1 MSEQAPQFKDP
12 QKRAMV
18 LTALYIAQEQHG
30 YLTQEAIQQAADRLG
45 LSAKDVFETA
55 SFYSMF
61 RTRPVGR
68 YVLQVCTGL
77 CCWMEGGGE
86 KLVEFIA
93 EKLGIG
99 PGETTADGQFTLQ
112 TVECL
117 ASCGTSPTM
126 RVNDDLYEDLTPDKL
141 DRLIDQLA
149 GR

>member
-1 MSEQAPQFKDP
+1 MSEQIPQIRDP
-12 QKRAMV
+12 QKRSML

-30 YLTQEAIQQAADRLG
+30 HLSQEAIQQTANRLG
-45 LSAKDVFETA
+45 LSDKDVFDTA

-61 RTRPVGR
+61 RTEPAGR

-77 CCWMEGGGE
+77 CCWLEGGGE
-86 KLVEFIA
+86 KLVEFIG
-93 EKLGIG
+93 EKLGIA
-99 PGETTADGQFTLQ
+99 PGETTADGLFTLQ

-126 RVNDDLYEDLTPDKL
+126 RINDDLYEDLTLDKL

-149 GR
+149 ER

>member
-1 MSEQAPQFKDP
+1 MPASIQDP
-12 QKRAMV
+12 QKRSML

-30 YLTQEAIQQAADRLG
+30 YLSQEAVRQTASRLG
-45 LSAKDVFETA
+45 ISEKDVFETA

-61 RTRPVGR
+61 RTEPAGR
-68 YVLQVCTGL
+68 YVLQVCVGL
-77 CCWMEGGGE
+77 CCWLEGGGE
-86 KLVEFIA
+86 KLVEFIG
-93 EKLGIG
+93 EKLGIA
-99 PGETTADGQFTLQ
+99 PGETTADGLFTLQ

-126 RVNDDLYEDLTPDKL
+126 RVNDDLYEDLTVDKL